1 MYAFNVVIIMG
12 AFSLLKLLKRMCV
25 CVCVRDEGGEGESHY
40 DDEVIGDVANITNVG
55 GSICQLLHE

>member
-1 MYAFNVVIIMG
+1 MCVCVCA
-12 AFSLLKLLKRMCV
+12 CV
-25 CVCVRDEGGEGESHY
+25 CVCVREKGGEGESHY